1 MSIHD
6 LSLYPLKLGAGAVG
20 APSLYLSTDSTTG
33 LYRPAANQI
42 GITISGTQ
50 RALFTAAG
58 LTLTAGTA
66 AAPSLTYG
74 DSTTGGYRPAANQL
88 GWAVSGVER
97 QKLDAADMST
107 TRSGG
112 QATFTITSYAAS
124 SSLSSFRLYSSRG
137 TSASPST
144 LLSGD
149 AIALLSA
156 RAWTSG
162 TTFTQ
167 CGLFR
172 FAATENH
179 TSTATGSQFLIQVC
193 ANTGTTLATGLIIDH
208 DLTFTIP
215 GSLKH
220 TGSTF
225 GVLNSTPVTKG
236 EITGDLS
243 TYNETA
249 FKAVIAKL
257 ADFGFWTDSTTT

>member
-1 MSIHD
+1 MSLND
-6 LSLYPLKLGAGAVG
+6 MSLYPVVLGAGAVG

-66 AAPSLTYG
+66 AAPALTYG

-97 QKLDAADMST
+97 LKLDSVDMST

-112 QATFTITSYAAS
+112 QATVTITSYSDSA
-124 SSLSSFRLYSSRG
+124 SLSSFRLYSARG
-137 TSASPST
+137 TAASPST
-144 LLSGD
+144 LLAND
-149 AIALLSA
+149 VFAQLSA

-172 FAATENH
+172 FFATENH
-179 TSTATGSQFLIQVC
+179 SATSTGSKFQLEVC
-193 ANTGTTLATGLIIDH
+193 ANGGTTLSTGLIIDH

-215 GSLKH
+215 GALKH

-243 TYNETA
+243 AYNETA